1 MNPNKA
7 LWEKGDFSRIAE
19 SMRESGADLVAG
31 FGIKPGLKVL
41 DLGCGDGTT
50 AIPAAKL
57 GADVL
62 GVDLTPRL
70 VAAGNK
76 RAKEQGLAN
85 CKFQEGDA
93 TNLHELKDDSFD
105 LVVSIFGAMFAPTP
119 TVVAKEMVR
128 VARPGGRIK
137 MGNWIPNDPTAV
149 AQLLKISSAYTPP
162 PPEGFVSPMTW
173 GIEAHVRE
181 RFEAAGIPREN
192 ISLAREMF
200 TFHYPH
206 PPSAYVDAFRK
217 FYGPTMNAFE
227 AAEKN
232 GRAADLQHE
241 LEDLFNRHNTSEDKN
256 VTCIPAAF
264 LLVTVKV

>member
-1 MNPNKA
+1 
-7 LWEKGDFSRIAE
+7 
-19 SMRESGADLVAG
+19 
-31 FGIKPGLKVL
+31 
-41 DLGCGDGTT
+41 
-50 AIPAAKL
+50 
-57 GADVL
+57 
-62 GVDLTPRL
+62 
-70 VAAGNK
+70 
-76 RAKEQGLAN
+76 
-85 CKFQEGDA
+85 
-93 TNLHELKDDSFD
+93 
-105 LVVSIFGAMFAPTP
+105 
-119 TVVAKEMVR
+119 
-128 VARPGGRIK
+128 
-137 MGNWIPNDPTAV
+137 
-149 AQLLKISSAYTPP
+149 
-162 PPEGFVSPMTW
+162 MTW

-206 PPSAYVDAFRK
+206 PPAAYVDAFRK